1 MHCFFVIRSYT
12 FLLSSHTFLPAF
24 LYNLSNSDTFLYV
37 LCDSHADS
45 AISIRIPWLWPPP
58 FTRESFGHP
67 VPKLLSI
74 KFPYVLLYVLIRS
87 GSPHHFLELW
97 DSRSAH
103 SSAHLSP
110 HRFPANQLSPVP
122 KLLSIKFPYVLL
134 YVLIRSGS
142 PHHFLE
148 LWDSRSAHA
157 SAHLSPHH
165 FPANQLSHS
174 SACTE
179 VGFKSLKMNILRHP
193 SSCC

>member
-1 MHCFFVIRSYT
+1 MICQIVIRSYT
-12 FLLSSHTFLPAF
+12 FCATVTQILQFRSGFHGYGPPPSPGSLLAILCQSCSLLSSHTFS
-24 LYNLSNSDTFLYV
+24 YTFLYV
-37 LCDSHADS
+37 PGRPITSWS
-45 AISIRIPWLWPPP
+45 
-58 FTRESFGHP
+58 
-67 VPKLLSI
+67 
-74 KFPYVLLYVLIRS
+74 
-87 GSPHHFLELW
+87 

-103 SSAHLSP
+103 SSAHLTP

-134 YVLIRSGS
+134 YVLIRSGP

-165 FPANQLSHS
+165 SPANQLSHS

-193 SSCC
+193 RSCC